1 MLARKSQRIARRT
14 LTEEDR
20 WRDLEVALKDDCVE
34 ALRTKMEFHEIDVHM
49 TYEFDMDRYWTSSSS
64 SLMTANRS
72 ALSLAVI
79 HGAVKCV
86 AYLKEMGARSLD
98 RLGSHYDL
106 FDLHGDC
113 LGYDALEEELVELQV
128 EEAKERWANFAST
141 KFGLA
146 KSAVNEIYHDCYG
159 LFEWDAPGEGTG
171 YGSGWVTVVS
181 AYDGTIIN
189 GEDISGWH
197 ERLDSHDYCVA
208 THYMYL
214 KAEFNT
220 LQIATFKYGRDA
232 LITRLV
238 RDERKEIAKSY
249 KLGFAALRY
258 YADSQ
263 RASLLLAKN
272 DGRLWLILTGLAKV
286 NIPPELREKIV
297 DFAFFGKNAPE
308 RKANKEESESE
319 SEEEEESESE

>member
-1 MLARKSQRIARRT
+1 MLGSRPI
-14 LTEEDR
+14 TEEDR
-20 WRDLEVALKDDCVE
+20 WLDLVVALKDDCVQT
-34 ALRTKMEFHEIDVHM
+34 LRTKMEFHEIDVHM

-86 AYLKEMGARSLD
+86 AYLKKMGARSLD

-113 LGYDALEEELVELQV
+113 LGYNALEEELVELQV

-146 KSAVNEIYHDCYG
+146 KSVVNEMYHDCYG
-159 LFEWDAPGEGTG
+159 LFEWDIPGEGLHYTTLG
-171 YGSGWVTVVS
+171 GGWLTCVS

-197 ERLDSHDYCVA
+197 EKLDSHDYCVA
-208 THYMYL
+208 THCMYL
-214 KAEFNT
+214 KAEFNA
-220 LQIATFKYGRDA
+220 LQLATFKYGRDA

-238 RDERKEIAKSY
+238 RGETRKIDKSY

-272 DGRLWLILTGLAKV
+272 DGRLLLILMKLTTINMPV
-286 NIPPELREKIV
+286 ELREKIV
-297 DFAFFGKNAPE
+297 DFAFFG
-308 RKANKEESESE
+308 RKP
-319 SEEEEESESE
+319 